1 MSDAPEILILNGPN
15 LNMLGVREPAI
26 YGHETLAD
34 IEAMCRERAGALGL
48 TVDFQQSTFEG
59 ELVNLIQRGATAPPA
74 SSLIPRPI
82 PTPAWRSMTPLNW
95 LICR

>member
-15 LNMLGVREPAI
+15 LNMLGVREPAL

-48 TVDFQQSTFEG
+48 TVDFQQSNFEG
-59 ELVNLIQRGATAPPA
+59 ELVTLIQRA
-74 SSLIPRPI
+74 RQ
-82 PTPAWRSMTPLNW
+82 R
-95 LICR
+95 RRHHH